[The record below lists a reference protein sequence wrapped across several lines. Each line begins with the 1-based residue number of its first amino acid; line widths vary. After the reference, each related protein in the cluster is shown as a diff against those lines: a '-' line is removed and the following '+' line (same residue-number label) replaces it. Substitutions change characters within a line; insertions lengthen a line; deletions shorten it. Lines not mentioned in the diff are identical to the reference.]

1 MKISK
6 AKRNEAFINFIYSLD
21 DKIKNELIKYNI
33 EINADQDYI
42 INLIIEK
49 KIKINAEFISF
60 FTTFQMLIYHI
71 NNKRKTRVNFE
82 QYLIGYAMENDV
94 L

>member
-1 MKISK
+1 
-6 AKRNEAFINFIYSLD
+6 
-21 DKIKNELIKYNI
+21 
-33 EINADQDYI
+33 
-42 INLIIEK
+42 NLIIEK